1 MPEQFIDQMD
11 DINFLVTL
19 LPKRIYEMLR
29 RYDRLNEL
37 TEIILDLGRVP
48 EIRLKDE
55 TIKLEEFGE
64 VSQADIDR
72 MVKKLGTFNS
82 DNRAGIGRTLHRI
95 SAIRNRSGKIIG
107 LTCRIGRAIYGTIE
121 IVRDLIESSKN
132 ILFLG
137 APGIGKT
144 TKLRETAR
152 VLSDELHKRVI
163 VVDTSNEIAGD
174 GDIAHPAIGSARRM
188 QVPSPDRQHA
198 VMIEA
203 VENHMPE
210 AIIVD
215 EIGTE
220 EEAAAAR
227 TIAER
232 GVQLVATAHGYSIEN
247 ILKNPTLSD
256 LLGGIQSVIL
266 GDEEAKF
273 RGTQKT
279 VLERKSLPTFD
290 ILIEIRERDTFAIYY
305 DVKQSV
311 DMYLRGESIEAE
323 IRRRKGPSNKT
334 EFTKSTNPI
343 THSQLITTAGS
354 ARSNDAVKIYVYGIN
369 KDHVYS
375 ACHALQVAVNVV
387 SNITDADMVLTTR
400 SQAQNKSKLAQIMS
414 GRQIPLHV
422 LSRNS
427 ASQIEKFLRN
437 MFQLSATDEDR
448 EREAVLEIRKIC
460 ERVQLEKRQLEAAPR
475 SAYIRR
481 IQHSLVDEYGL
492 HSQSVGT
499 EPNRR
504 VRVYA
509 TLSEA

>member
-121 IVRDLIESSKN
+121 IIRDLIESSKN

-152 VLSDELHKRVI
+152 VLSDELNKRVI

-174 GDIAHPAIGSARRM
+174 GDIAHPAIGDARRM

-256 LLGGIQSVIL
+256 LLGGIQSVVL

-323 IRRRKGPSNKT
+323 IRRRKGPSSQK
-334 EFTKSTNPI
+334 EFTKSQDPI
-343 THSQLITTAGS
+343 KPQLIA
-354 ARSNDAVKIYVYGIN
+354 AANNAQSNTVAIYVYGIN

-400 SQAQNKSKLAQIMS
+400 SQVQNKSKLAQIMS

-422 LSRNS
+422 LNRNS

-437 MFQLSATDEDR
+437 LFQLTLTDEDR

-460 ERVQLEKRQLEAAPR
+460 ERVQLEKRPLEAAPR